1 MSEKNKKKKHRK
13 STENLMPPWKPG
25 ESGNPDGYPKGK
37 RNRSTIAREIANT
50 VLNVPDKAHAKLKEL
65 YPDMPKKQ
73 QVETLMMWQQA
84 LKAIAERDTKA
95 FQAIMDCLYGKPS
108 QEVTQN
114 VTQSPTKIVYEEIN
128 PEDERAED

>member
-1 MSEKNKKKKHRK
+1 MSDKQSKNKDRRA
-13 STENLMPPWKPG
+13 ENLQPCKPG
-25 ESGNPDGYPKGK
+25 ETNNPNGRPKGV
-37 RNRSTIAREIANT
+37 RNRSTVAREIANT
-50 VLNVPDKAHAKLKEL
+50 VVSAPNDALESLREL